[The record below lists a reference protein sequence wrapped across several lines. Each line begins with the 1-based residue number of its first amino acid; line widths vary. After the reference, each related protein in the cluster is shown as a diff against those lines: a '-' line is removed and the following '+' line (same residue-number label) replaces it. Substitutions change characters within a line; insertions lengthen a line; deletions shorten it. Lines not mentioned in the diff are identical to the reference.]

1 MVFLD
6 ESKLIAARWLP
17 FMGMG
22 KSASSRDSSP
32 GADTRSQASE
42 TPSLEDIME
51 KGLARESSEEYTQPL
66 KQSNDLQ
73 RFYVER
79 SATKLQYRLYRN
91 SGEFLMYA
99 DVKLDGMKVDFYLYD
114 PADKNSLYDPE
125 RPAFSMTYNSQKTEW
140 ALSHFHEEKNLRYS
154 PGRHT
159 ASRREAQEVA
169 FAFHSKMEVGDGL
182 NHCME
187 ANIASSLN
195 SSEVG
200 SGSDSDGSQHSSNS
214 AAAAV
219 IHKLVTRQAV
229 WNEEMQTLVLNFRGR
244 QVVPSAKNFQL
255 ALADRPNRT
264 VVQHG
269 KIDNDKFALD
279 FRAPMNI
286 SQAFALSVSTL
297 FWD

>member
-6 ESKLIAARWLP
+6 ESKSIAARWLSMP
-17 FMGMG
+17 FIGKG
-22 KSASSRDSSP
+22 KSAGSRDSSP

-66 KQSNDLQ
+66 PQTNDLQ

-79 SATKLQYRLYRN
+79 SASKLQYRLYRD

-99 DVKLDGMKVDFYLYD
+99 DVKMEKMEVLFYLYD
-114 PADKNSLYDPE
+114 PSDKTSLFDPE
-125 RPAFSMTYNSQKTEW
+125 RPAFSMSYNAQKTEW

-154 PGRHT
+154 PGGQHEK
-159 ASRREAQEVA
+159 RREAQEVA
-169 FAFHSKMEVGDGL
+169 FAFHSKMEVGSGV
-182 NHCME
+182 NHTMD
-187 ANIASSLN
+187 ANIASSPN
-195 SSEVG
+195 EV
-200 SGSDSDGSQHSSNS
+200 GSDSDDGS
-214 AAAAV
+214 AAQI
-219 IHKLVTRQAV
+219 IHKLVTKTAQ
-229 WNEEMQTLVLNFRGR
+229 WHEELQTLVLNFRGR

-255 ALADRPNRT
+255 ALAERPNRT
-264 VVQHG
+264 VCQHG
-269 KIDNDKFALD
+269 KIGKDKFALD
-279 FRAPMNI
+279 FRCPMNI